1 MLHRSRDEF
10 SQLLLQEVADTLD
23 DPTRFDMEQELIE
36 LKLLEYRCP
45 AFERRND
52 DQR

>member
-10 SQLLLQEVADTLD
+10 AQLLLQEVADTLD
-23 DPTRFDMEQELIE
+23 DPTRFDTEQELIE
-36 LKLLEYRCP
+36 LELLEYCRP
-45 AFERRND
+45 ALERRND